1 MVLLYSTA
9 AMEKSKTVHGMQA
22 CRWMSLGFFETRP
35 EDGCSELQ
43 RIAANCGRIAAEL
56 PESFFSNSPK
66 YGIIK

>member
-43 RIAANCGRIAAEL
+43 RIAAEL